1 MTAPAEPIGQ
11 KLDLTNSEQLAQ
23 YCNALLENPNINP
36 TNDELQAIVDKLAEN
51 KQHKNLR
58 ESFKALFAGKTENDV
73 IYHARKDIADT
84 IIETPALLDKLTL
97 KIPHNFR
104 GKAPSRNLHL
114 KPVINAS
121 NKSRRTIVEK
131 ITESVKRQ
139 VFSKNKAKKEDN
151 EKLLAMLFP
160 VEKNTVVAKNDINVP
175 GNNQLSNQKV
185 KAIEDLS
192 SINRRSENKSE
203 IICAKPGIISA
214 KSEIISAFNEAF
226 ELSGSERELV
236 DTNDFSALKSTGI
249 ELCFRYFEKQEQ
261 LDLEEIKALLV
272 LISGKNNPPDLMA
285 IFCLSKKANDNF
297 QFLMKIGEF
306 LKESNQTD
314 TTVKT
319 ANTIFETCLKK
330 LFTVDINSQLYKTR
344 RFTDWDFVTKTLGLE
359 IVPIVVSG
367 GDSTVIP
374 VTEAYNDLSEE
385 QKNDW
390 PKFIAL
396 KEDREFSENHDKLY
410 EGKDGF
416 WARRAVVIHNNKDSW
431 LRFVP
436 FSASMNT
443 LASLLLISF
452 EETKLKPPFSGYSK
466 KNSTEKLADTDTER
480 LTEDEKKDEDS
491 NSISSIGSKNSY
503 QQVPS
508 SDHEVGKKLQQ
519 DVTKQVIAFPKAT
532 RIMRG
537 NKPSAT
543 AKKYSSAKNSAN
555 EESSRRL
562 VRIADNTTLIE
573 DHKNVM
579 YALIENLIN
588 GAHWNTL
595 TASVQNPFTQDCYKL
610 CNSEENSADLAKL
623 YKIKQALGESIDSF
637 ENEGISNIDDFASVI
652 STFTELSILGHF
664 NKEQASKI
672 CLLCSNLTI
681 QQKQTLIEKC
691 SCKKEFETIFK
702 YNDPENKQFK
712 QAVGTLKERYPNL
725 NVDKFFAGAEQA
737 TEPNNEPATRKGW
750 FR

>member
-1 MTAPAEPIGQ
+1 MTAPAKPIGQ

-51 KQHKNLR
+51 QPHKNLR

-84 IIETPALLDKLTL
+84 IIETPVLLDKLTL
-97 KIPHNFR
+97 KIPHDLR
-104 GKAPSRNLHL
+104 RKAPSRKWHL
-114 KPVINAS
+114 KPVIDAS
-121 NKSRRTIVEK
+121 NIYRGTIVEK

-160 VEKNTVVAKNDINVP
+160 VEKNTVVAKNDKNVP
-175 GNNQLSNQKV
+175 GNNQLQNQKV
-185 KAIEDLS
+185 KVIEDLS
-192 SINRRSENKSE
+192 SINKRSENK
-203 IICAKPGIISA
+203 PG
-214 KSEIISAFNEAF
+214 IISAFNEAF
-226 ELSGSERELV
+226 ELSGSKRELV

-285 IFCLSKKANDNF
+285 IFCHSKKANDNF

-306 LKESNQTD
+306 LKESNLTD

-330 LFTVDINSQLYKTR
+330 LFTVDINSQLYETR

-359 IVPIVVSG
+359 IEPIVVSG

-374 VTEAYNDLSEE
+374 VTGAYNNLSQE

-396 KEDREFSENHDKLY
+396 IEDREFSENHDKFY

-431 LRFVP
+431 LRFIP
-436 FSASMNT
+436 LSAT
-443 LASLLLISF
+443 ITTIASLLSNSS
-452 EETKLKPPFSGYSK
+452 EETKLKPPYSQYSET
-466 KNSTEKLADTDTER
+466 NSPEKLADTDTARLKEGER
-480 LTEDEKKDEDS
+480 KDKDS
-491 NSISSIGSKNSY
+491 NSTSSIGSKNSY

-508 SDHEVGKKLQQ
+508 SDHEVA
-519 DVTKQVIAFPKAT
+519 KQLNQYLTPVITFPKAT

-537 NKPSAT
+537 NMQSAT
-543 AKKYSSAKNSAN
+543 AKKYSSEKNSAN
-555 EESSRRL
+555 EESNRRL
-562 VRIADNTTLIE
+562 VRIEANTTLIE

-579 YALIENLIN
+579 YALVENLIN
-588 GAHWNTL
+588 GARWDSL
-595 TASVQNPFTQDCYKL
+595 TTGAKNPFTQDCYKL
-610 CNSEENSADLAKL
+610 CNSEENSADSAEL
-623 YKIKQALGESIDSF
+623 YKIKQALEESIDLF
-637 ENEGISNIDDFASVI
+637 ESEGISDTTDFASVI
-652 STFTELSILGHF
+652 SNFTELSILGHF

-672 CLLCSNLTI
+672 CLLCSNLTT
-681 QQKQTLIEKC
+681 QQKQILIEKC
-691 SCKKEFETIFK
+691 SCKKEFEAIFK

-737 TEPNNEPATRKGW
+737 TEPNNKPTTRKSG